1 MTEERIDQIGF
12 YATLIAIP
20 FGLFMGWLM
29 T

>member
-1 MTEERIDQIGF
+1 MTDERIEQIGF